1 MKTGLSDLNALRV
14 FVAVVESGG
23 FTAAARRLGV
33 AKARVSVQISKLER
47 ELGTSL
53 LARTTRKVVTTEA
66 GEALYAESGP
76 LLQSLADAVDRA
88 GSTKQELG
96 GTLRISAT
104 VDHAANALAPVIA
117 RFAELHPGLHIDV
130 QTSDRVVDL
139 VEHGIDLA
147 IRMGWLRSSSLR
159 AIKLGDFGQW
169 VCAAPAYLDRAGRP
183 KKPADLTAHAWIA
196 LGLLPTP
203 LTWKFTS
210 RKGQTQSVTMKSRLR
225 VSSPG
230 ALLSLLRLGSGIS
243 VLADFT
249 AAADIESGQLLRL
262 LPEYSLPRGGIYAVY
277 PPGRHVP
284 AKVRAFIDFYRDS
297 LEHGLR

>member
-1 MKTGLSDLNALRV
+1 MKQGFPDLNALRV
-14 FVAVVESGG
+14 FAAVVESGG

-33 AKARVSVQISKLER
+33 AKARVSVQIARLEK

-66 GEALYAESGP
+66 GEALYAQSAS
-76 LLQSLADAVDRA
+76 LLRSLADAVDRA
-88 GSTKQELG
+88 GSSRQALN
-96 GTLRISAT
+96 GTLRIGAT

-117 RFAELHPGLHIDV
+117 RFAALHPGLHIDV

-159 AIKLGDFGQW
+159 AVKLGEFGQW
-169 VCAAPAYLDRAGRP
+169 VCAAPAYLERAGRP
-183 KKPADLTAHAWIA
+183 KKPADLATHAWIA

-203 LTWKFTS
+203 LTWKFTP
-210 RKGQTQSVTMKSRLR
+210 RRGQTQSVTMKSQLR
-225 VSSPG
+225 VGSPG
-230 ALLSLLRLGSGIS
+230 ALLSLLRLGAGIS
-243 VLADFT
+243 VLADFS
-249 AAADIESGQLLRL
+249 AAADVESGQLLRL

-284 AKVRAFIDFYRDS
+284 AKVRAFIDFYRAS
-297 LEHGLR
+297 LEAA